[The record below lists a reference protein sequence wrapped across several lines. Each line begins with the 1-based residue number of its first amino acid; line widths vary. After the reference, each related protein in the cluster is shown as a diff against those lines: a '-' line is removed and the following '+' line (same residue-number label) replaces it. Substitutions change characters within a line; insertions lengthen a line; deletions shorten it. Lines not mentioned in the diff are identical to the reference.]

1 MVLDPDHRDAPL
13 DLSPEEFRELG
24 YRVVDRIANHIGSLR
39 DLPVGPNEPV
49 TTVRD
54 LLGAVPLPSE
64 SSPPGAVLDE
74 AMSMVLAHSVF
85 TSHPRFWAFITGSAS
100 PLGALGDLVAASINI
115 NVASW
120 NTAGGASAFEA
131 QAVRWIADLINLGP
145 TYSGLLVSGG
155 TAANLVAFI
164 TALHAKATWDVRQEG
179 ARPVGRPVMKVYAS
193 REAHPW
199 LGRAVDITGLGLQA
213 LHWVEADEHARMI
226 PRALRAAIAEDREA
240 GNLPFLIVGSGGTV
254 SLGMVDPL
262 GALAEVAREEK
273 LWLHVDAAYG
283 GFAACSPEAPDE
295 LRELVHAD
303 SIAVDPHKWL
313 YVPLECGCV
322 LLKEPAL
329 LNRTFTYDSAFFR
342 YTGSGPQDIPAPYRE
357 QGLQN
362 SRAFRAFKLWLCL
375 KTAGR
380 RGYEQMISDD
390 IRLARRLYTAIA
402 ETSHLEAMSCALS
415 TTVFRYLPPELAGRA
430 EASAYLETLNLELL
444 RQLQLDGYAYP
455 SATKMK
461 GSTGIRVCIVNFRT
475 QWSDLEGL
483 IEWCTRRGHA
493 LDQATRPDTLR

>member
-1 MVLDPDHRDAPL
+1 VVPDPEQRTAPL
-13 DLSPEEFRELG
+13 DLSADEFRKLG
-24 YRVVDRIANHIGSLR
+24 YQVVDRLATYLGQLR

-49 TTVRD
+49 TTTRE
-54 LLGAVPLPSE
+54 LLGSGGLPAE
-64 SSPPGAVLDE
+64 SSAPGAVLEE
-74 AMSMVLAHSVF
+74 AMEIALQHSVF

-100 PLGALGDLVAASINI
+100 PIGALGDLIAAAINV

-131 QAVRWIADLINLGP
+131 QAVRWIADLLGLAP
-145 TYSGLLVSGG
+145 AYSGLLVSGG

-164 TALHAKATWDVRQEG
+164 AAQHAKAPWDVRQEG
-179 ARPVGRPVMKVYAS
+179 ARPAGRALMKVYAS

-199 LGRAVDITGLGLQA
+199 LGRAVDVGGLGLKA
-213 LHWVEADEHARMI
+213 IHWVDADEHARMI
-226 PRALRAAIAEDREA
+226 PSALRAAIAEDRAA
-240 GNLPFLIVGSGGTV
+240 GDLPFMIVGSGGTV

-262 GALAEVAREEK
+262 GALAQVAREEE
-273 LWLHVDAAYG
+273 LWFHVDAAYG
-283 GFAACSPEAPDE
+283 GFAACSPLAPDE

-329 LNRTFTYDSAFFR
+329 LHETFAYDSTFFR
-342 YTGSGPQDIPAPYRE
+342 YTGSGQQDIPPPYRE

-362 SRAFRAFKLWLCL
+362 SRGFRALKLWLCL

-380 RGYEQMISDD
+380 AGYEQMISDD
-390 IRLARRLYTAIA
+390 LRLARKLFDAVAQTP
-402 ETSHLEAMSCALS
+402 SLEAMSCALS
-415 TTVFRYLPPELAGRA
+415 TTVFRYVPSDLAGKA
-430 EASAYLETLNLELL
+430 EASTYLETLNLELL

-455 SATKMK
+455 SATKLK
-461 GSTGIRVCIVNFRT
+461 GATGIRVCIVNFRT
-475 QWSDLEGL
+475 QWTDLEGL
-483 IEWCTRRGHA
+483 IAWCTRRGQE
-493 LDQATRPDTLR
+493 LDRATRPDSLR